1 MVLGNMFGGSEDDVA
16 LIAATLLKQF
26 GEDAKIV
33 ARIQVEEAKDEDRE
47 MWEAVLFKLSG

>member
-26 GEDAKIV
+26 GEDAKVV
-33 ARIQVEEAKDEDRE
+33 ARIQVEEANNENRE